1 MGIALSTSEGAG
13 MIHDNDSYYIDTSI
27 DVGTIN
33 FSYIAI
39 GI

>member
-1 MGIALSTSEGAG
+1 MGISISSSEGAG
-13 MIHDNDSYYIDTSI
+13 MISNNDSYYIDTAM